1 MAVIGLL
8 NWTIEKAQHLKN
20 AQHGASDPRSGPSLG
35 WLLSTLESASVVPTK
50 PNDQGARVSSSSGI
64 LISSE
69 ELVVRPSNEAVAAGP
84 NELPDLAAVVPATS
98 SPSEAKEEQQA
109 ALMTAILKPSIS
121 TASAHRDRGIA
132 LRWLLRDIRSNRLQ
146 WSPVSPEDLQAL
158 IELGLVEMCENT
170 PVLTKAGI
178 AAIT

>member
-1 MAVIGLL
+1 MAVIGLI

-35 WLLSTLESASVVPTK
+35 WLLSNLESASVVPTK
-50 PNDQGARVSSSSGI
+50 PNDQGARVASSPGI
-64 LISSE
+64 LISPE
-69 ELVVRPSNEAVAAGP
+69 EPVARPSSEAIAPGP
-84 NELPDLAAVVPATS
+84 NDLAAVVPETS

-121 TASAHRDRGIA
+121 TASADRDRGIA

-146 WSPVSPEDLQAL
+146 WSPVSPEDLQTL